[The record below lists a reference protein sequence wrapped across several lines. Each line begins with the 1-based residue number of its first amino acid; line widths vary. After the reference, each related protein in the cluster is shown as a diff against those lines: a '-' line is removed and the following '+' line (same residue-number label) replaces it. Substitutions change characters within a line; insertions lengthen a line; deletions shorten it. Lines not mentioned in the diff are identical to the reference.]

1 MTRILKRLEIRHLRL
16 VDALANSD
24 GMSAAAKQLHL
35 TQSALSHQLKVLEDT
50 LGYELF
56 LRHGKKLVI
65 TAAGRRVLQTAK
77 EVLSGIT
84 ELQKDLKAIDQGER
98 VTIRIATECITT
110 FQWLPRVI
118 PAFKHQYPN
127 IQVELKPQTS
137 MQVTQLLEKG
147 EVDIA
152 IKMFPAK
159 ESFKNYLLFSDH
171 LVVAMA
177 KDHKLAKNK
186 KVSVEQLIQEN
197 LLLCPHAKQKLFMGL
212 SLHVD
217 THNIQTT
224 EFPLTEAIVQWCCA
238 GMGVSVLAN
247 WAADAWDQDAITVKR
262 LDVPWGRRQWSAVTL
277 PQIQPTY
284 MKDFMQM
291 LKDMAPV

>member
-1 MTRILKRLEIRHLRL
+1 VTPILKRLEIRHLRL
-16 VDALANSD
+16 IDALAHSD
-24 GMSAAAKQLHL
+24 GMSAAAKKLHL

-56 LRHGKKLVI
+56 LRHGKKLII
-65 TAAGRRVLQTAK
+65 TTAGRRVLQTAK
-77 EVLSGIT
+77 EVLCGIA
-84 ELQKDLKAIDQGER
+84 ELQKDLKSIDQGER

-118 PAFKHQYPN
+118 PAFKNQYPN
-127 IQVELKPQTS
+127 IQVELKPQTF

-159 ESFKNYLLFSDH
+159 ESFKNYPLFSDH

-212 SLHVD
+212 SQHVD

-224 EFPLTEAIVQWCCA
+224 EFPLTEAIVQWCSA

-247 WAADAWDQDAITVKR
+247 WAADAWEQGAITVKR
-262 LDVPWGRRQWSAVTL
+262 LDVPWGKRQWSAVTL

-284 MKDFMQM
+284 MKDFIRQ
-291 LKDMAPV
+291 LKDMTPV